1 MDMDQC
7 LKHAVNFVLGTTAPL
22 FTQLDPEKLGQYG
35 RELAVASE
43 YGKNL
48 LRRYASRRGWDKEY
62 EAAILGKLVY
72 GYPSHAYVIAYRELM
87 EMGFNV
93 NLFSKDESVVV
104 NNLTAAWGDQ
114 TVVDLVDL
122 VPEKT
127 SPEKKADPKSE
138 T

>member
-1 MDMDQC
+1 MDMDHC
-7 LKHAVNFVLGTTAPL
+7 LKHAINFVLGTTAPL
-22 FTQLDPEKLGQYG
+22 FKQLDPEKLGQCS

-48 LRRYASRRGWDKEY
+48 LRRDASRRDASRRGWDESTGLKMLE
-62 EAAILGKLVY
+62 KLVY
-72 GYPSHAYVIAYRELM
+72 GYPSHDYVIAYSELM

-104 NNLTAAWGDQ
+104 RNLTAAWGNQ
-114 TVVDLVDL
+114 TVVDLF

-127 SPEKKADPKSE
+127 SPEKKADPN
-138 T
+138 